1 MSVLERRFNC
11 PASMRLEE
19 GRAGYE
25 SEYSRRGT
33 GLHAA
38 AAEALEGGQ
47 EASGVLPDDDVD
59 GQDIIAPW
67 LALVRAA
74 HELLGGELLVEHQF
88 SLAALHDLYWGTA
101 DAVIVSPPALWV
113 GDLKTGG
120 GHPVP
125 VRRPDGRPNFQLAGY
140 ALGVLQSLPQGT
152 RIETVTLCVSQ
163 PRRGSLQ
170 STDMSFAEVMDLAAD
185 MLEIAERATAPDAAA
200 IPGDHCTFCK
210 GAPVCPALRQQALAV
225 AASEFDDE
233 CPLDERLPLP
243 ALPADLTTEQLGR
256 ILSHASLLRIWLAAV
271 EAHALGEARRGTAI
285 PGWKLAG
292 KRSARRWADEDRA
305 SDALTFLLE
314 ENRFAPRELLSPAQA
329 EKALK
334 RVRLAKPPGWDKLI
348 TWTDP
353 GTTLVPVDDPR
364 PAIKATVVA
373 ALEFNNETEEQ

>member
-1 MSVLERRFNC
+1 MSVLERRFCC

-19 GRAGYE
+19 GRPSHE
-25 SEYSRRGT
+25 TEYSLRGT

-47 EASGVLPDDDVD
+47 EASGVLPDDVD

-163 PRRGSLQ
+163 PRRSARPCVNKPWL
-170 STDMSFAEVMDLAAD
+170 SPRPNLTMS
-185 MLEIAERATAPDAAA
+185 APWTSA
-200 IPGDHCTFCK
+200 C
-210 GAPVCPALRQQALAV
+210 L
-225 AASEFDDE
+225 
-233 CPLDERLPLP
+233 CPLCPPISRL
-243 ALPADLTTEQLGR
+243 
-256 ILSHASLLRIWLAAV
+256 SSWVASC
-271 EAHALGEARRGTAI
+271 HMHPCSGSGSPPSRRMPSAS
-285 PGWKLAG
+285 PSAG
-292 KRSARRWADEDRA
+292 
-305 SDALTFLLE
+305 
-314 ENRFAPRELLSPAQA
+314 P
-329 EKALK
+329 
-334 RVRLAKPPGWDKLI
+334 
-348 TWTDP
+348 
-353 GTTLVPVDDPR
+353 
-364 PAIKATVVA
+364 
-373 ALEFNNETEEQ
+373 